1 MMKTASNLRTL
12 VIGAGS
18 WGTALAATASTNS
31 HTLLLCRHEEQAKTI
46 QNQHHN
52 PRYLSDCPLPPNLL
66 ASTSISEA
74 IQHLQEAPDQALI
87 ILGVPV
93 KAMRETVSHWFSLLA
108 QYGLTDIPLVW
119 TCKGFEQS
127 TGQLPHE
134 IVTEVSKF
142 AHIGVLSGPSFA
154 REVVQGLPVAL
165 TVASHS
171 NLTRQRTT
179 EILHNSFCRI
189 YQSDDVHGVE
199 VGGALKNVIAIACGI
214 ADGLNLGN
222 NARAALI
229 TRGLA
234 EMTRLGVAMQGQ
246 ERTFA
251 GLTGLGDLVL
261 TSTGDLSRNRQVGL
275 SIAKGATL
283 TDILQ
288 SGITAEGVRS
298 AQDILKRA
306 QGLSIDMPITQA
318 ICRVLFEGLSPR
330 EAVQLLLTREAKQ
343 EYV

>member
-1 MMKTASNLRTL
+1 MKTAAPNLRTL

-18 WGTALAATASTNS
+18 WGTALAATATQNS
-31 HTLLLCRHEEQAKTI
+31 HTLLWCRHAEQAQAI
-46 QNQHHN
+46 CLQHHN
-52 PRYLSDCPLPPNLL
+52 PRYLHDCALPKALHAT
-66 ASTSISEA
+66 ASFSEA
-74 IQHLQEAPDQALI
+74 ITHLKSSPSQALI

-93 KAMRETVSHWFSLLA
+93 KAMRETVSFWFSMLDKEHLSN
-108 QYGLTDIPLVW
+108 IPIVW

-134 IVTEVSKF
+134 IVRESSGF
-142 AHIGVLSGPSFA
+142 PHIGVLSGPSFA

-165 TVASHS
+165 TVASDS
-171 NLTRQRTT
+171 TVVLQRTT
-179 EILHNSFCRI
+179 EVLHNNFCRI
-189 YQSDDVHGVE
+189 YQSDDVNGVE

-214 ADGLNLGN
+214 ADGLALGN

-246 ERTFA
+246 ARTFA

-275 SIAKGATL
+275 AIAKGVSL
-283 TDILQ
+283 SDILN

-306 QGLSIDMPITQA
+306 HSLSIDMPITEVV
-318 ICRVLFEGLSPR
+318 CRVLFDDLSPR
-330 EAVQLLLTREAKQ
+330 NAVQQLLTREAKQ
-343 EYV
+343 EHV